1 MLAAGRIH
9 PVNGPRYQALKNF
22 LPNHEHDE
30 LPCTKWLPS
39 EEHADWMIENRLELF
54 LVSDNFTNG
63 AVVIWRAHLPGD
75 PVWITIAAVGTAEL
89 EVFLAPERHAAVAT
103 VAGSNVDFGLVEKFQ
118 RITRGFLF
126 WAAGGSPSGCIRTEM
141 GL

>member
-9 PVNGPRYQALKNF
+9 PVNGPRYQALKIF

-39 EEHADWMIENRLELF
+39 EEHADRMIENRLEFF

-63 AVVIWRAHLPGD
+63 AVVIWRAHLLGD
-75 PVWITIAAVGTAEL
+75 PVWITIAAVGTPRRGDPRSGPAMGTPRFERNDTIGRHVRARRGRLARGLSGAAE
-89 EVFLAPERHAAVAT
+89 FR
-103 VAGSNVDFGLVEKFQ
+103 
-118 RITRGFLF
+118 R
-126 WAAGGSPSGCIRTEM
+126 
-141 GL
+141 